1 MTIFLAVVAS
11 LLAVVGNVPY
21 LRDMVR
27 GTVRPHPYTW
37 LVGSIVSAT
46 VLFGMLE
53 KGAGIGAL
61 PIAVSELFTILIF
74 LFSFKYGFT
83 GITKSDAAFLC
94 IALAGLVPWVLT
106 NDPTLSIAIAV
117 GVDLVSFAP
126 TVRKSWAHPS
136 TESRALYGSNV
147 LRHMLILASLQT
159 YNLATTLHSIA
170 MIMLNTGMVGILSR
184 TKHPY

>member
-21 LRDMVR
+21 VRDMVT

-61 PIAVSELFTILIF
+61 PIAVSEFFTVFIF
-74 LFSFKYGFT
+74 LLSFKYGFT
-83 GITKSDAAFLC
+83 GITKSDKVFLC
-94 IALAGLVPWVLT
+94 IALAGLVPWYLT
-106 NDPTLSIAIAV
+106 NDPTLSICIAV
-117 GVDLVSFAP
+117 TVDLLSFAP
-126 TVRKSWAHPS
+126 TVRKSWEHPS
-136 TESRALYGSNV
+136 TESRVLYGSNV

-170 MIMLNTGMVGILSR
+170 MIMLNTGMLAVLSR
-184 TKHPY
+184 KQHRS